1 MQNNNYQHYSDDIYS
16 QTIFN
21 FARLNIC
28 TASYQYSGR
37 EPYMHGHRD
46 HIDKEMFLSTQGEY
60 NGCKLCILYQAP
72 FCNTFCAHTLGGAMQ
87 LRNTLLSLLWKHTM
101 L

>member
-46 HIDKEMFLSTQGEY
+46 HIDKEMFLSTQGRE
-60 NGCKLCILYQAP
+60 AE
-72 FCNTFCAHTLGGAMQ
+72 CNTMAVNFVYCIKLHFATPSVHTHWVVPCSYGI
-87 LRNTLLSLLWKHTM
+87 HY
-101 L
+101 